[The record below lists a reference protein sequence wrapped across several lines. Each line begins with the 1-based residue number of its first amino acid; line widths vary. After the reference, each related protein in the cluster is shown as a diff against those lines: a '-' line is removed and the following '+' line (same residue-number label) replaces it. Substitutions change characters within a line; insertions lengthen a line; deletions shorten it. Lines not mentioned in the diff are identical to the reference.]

1 MSESRGGVHSRA
13 VPGVKRARPILLR
26 WSPSRR
32 RLAYWLWAGWACLP
46 TRGGGGQS
54 RRLRRS
60 APPYGPPYSPDLNP
74 IEKMW
79 SKVRQFLRRVKART
93 QEALWQAI
101 GAALQTV
108 SDTDAVNWFRSCGY
122 CYE

>member
-1 MSESRGGVHSRA
+1 
-13 VPGVKRARPILLR
+13 
-26 WSPSRR
+26 
-32 RLAYWLWAGWACLP
+32 
-46 TRGGGGQS
+46 
-54 RRLRRS
+54 
-60 APPYGPPYSPDLNP
+60 
-74 IEKMW
+74 MW

>member
-1 MSESRGGVHSRA
+1 MYSRA
-13 VPGVKRARPILLR
+13 VPGVKRARPIFAALVPEPATLGLLALGGLGLLAHQ
-26 WSPSRR
+26 RR
-32 RLAYWLWAGWACLP
+32 
-46 TRGGGGQS
+46 
-54 RRLRRS
+54 RRS